1 MLQKVN
7 YLTDEQGQKIG
18 VLMDLDTYDRLTNF
32 TNTDN
37 ELLLGLNQEELIA
50 LATTK
55 LAINEQDELSS
66 LLAKNQSKIINNNEE
81 EKLEYLLAKIDNL
94 NILKTRAIYT
104 LEKLK

>member
-18 VLMDLDTYDRLTNF
+18 VLMDLDTYDRLTNS
-32 TNTDN
+32 TNTDT
-37 ELLLGLNQEELIA
+37 ELLLGLNKEELIA

-55 LAINEQDELSS
+55 LAINEQEELSS
-66 LLAKNQSKIINNNEE
+66 LLAKNQSQILNNNEE
-81 EKLEYLLAKIDNL
+81 KKLEYLLAKIDNL